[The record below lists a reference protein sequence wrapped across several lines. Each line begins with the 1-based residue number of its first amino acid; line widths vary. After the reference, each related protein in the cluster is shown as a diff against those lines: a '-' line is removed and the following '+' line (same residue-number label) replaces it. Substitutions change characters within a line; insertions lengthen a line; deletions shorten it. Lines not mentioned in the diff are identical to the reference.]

1 MIRSPRDYR
10 LNKPL
15 DSSTERLGSV
25 VVTGIVQGL
34 SLFGGSSYEKEVSDR
49 EGEDARGLRRK
60 RGVVGLVGMGLH
72 TGIGNGACSSGLM
85 NDRHVVEREDL

>member
-1 MIRSPRDYR
+1 MIRSPRDHR

-49 EGEDARGLRRK
+49 EGEAVTGLRGEK
-60 RGVVGLVGMGLH
+60 RVVGLVGLVLH
-72 TGIGNGACSSGLM
+72 PGAGDGIGGDNLV
-85 NDRHVVEREDL
+85 NDSHVVGG